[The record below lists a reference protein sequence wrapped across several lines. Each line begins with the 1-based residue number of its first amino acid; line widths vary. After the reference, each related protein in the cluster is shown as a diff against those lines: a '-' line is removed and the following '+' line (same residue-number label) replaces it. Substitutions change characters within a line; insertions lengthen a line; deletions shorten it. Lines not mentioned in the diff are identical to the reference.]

1 MRRTAH
7 WIATAALLAL
17 FAGCAEQ
24 AEVTDYRP
32 PPQKPTPAPRAVT
45 PKPQPAKPSPPPLT
59 AQRPSTG
66 GLPPLDGRKVVIDA
80 GHGGKDP
87 GTKGVSRLPEKSI
100 VLSIANEVTRLLQH
114 RRATVIPTRATDR
127 FLELDDRAAIAQR
140 NGVHLFVSI
149 HADSAPRRSAS
160 GSTIYIARGAS
171 SQSFSAAR
179 MIQRAL
185 TAAGIAC
192 RGIQRANYRVLV
204 AHSRPAVLVECGFLT
219 NSSDAA
225 KLNTQQYRSKMA
237 AAIARGVADYLA
249 STR

>member
-7 WIATAALLAL
+7 WTAAAALLAL

-32 PPQKPTPAPRAVT
+32 PPQEPARAPAPRIEE
-45 PKPQPAKPSPPPLT
+45 PRPPAPPPLT

-66 GLPPLDGRKVVIDA
+66 GLPPLTGKRVVIDA

-87 GTKGVSRLPEKSI
+87 GTKGVSRLPEKTI
-100 VLSIANEVTRLLQH
+100 VLSIANEVARLLQQ
-114 RRATVIPTRATDR
+114 RRAAVISTRTTDT
-127 FLELDDRAAIAQR
+127 FLELDTRAAIAQR
-140 NGVHLFVSI
+140 NNAHLFVAI
-149 HADSAPRRSAS
+149 HADSAARRSAS
-160 GSTIYIARGAS
+160 GSTLYIAREAS

-179 MIQRAL
+179 SIQRAL
-185 TAAGIAC
+185 TSAGIEC
-192 RGIQRANYRVLV
+192 RGIHRANYRVLV

-219 NSSDAA
+219 NSGDAT
-225 KLNTQQYRSKMA
+225 KLNTQQYRSKVA

-249 STR
+249 SIR